1 MRRIILVWLC
11 LLAACSGSGLA
22 TTTHIKAVLN
32 TDSYTPSQW
41 RIPGGEEITLELTNE
56 TPEERE
62 WALFIDTPSEP
73 YSPEDEANLIIK
85 FSVPAH
91 QSKTVTFTAP
101 AAPGEYSVTSTI
113 PGQMEDGLVGKVTI
127 VQPGY

>member
-1 MRRIILVWLC
+1 MRLLFLLGIC
-11 LLAACSGSGLA
+11 LLTACSGSGMT
-22 TTTHIKAVLN
+22 TTTHIKAVID
-32 TDSYTPSQW
+32 TDRYTPAQW
-41 RIPGGEEITLELTNE
+41 RIPGGQEITLELTNT

-73 YSPEDEANLIIK
+73 YSAEDEPNLIIK
-85 FSVPAH
+85 FSVPAN

-101 AAPGEYSVTSTI
+101 AAPGEYSVTSTL
-113 PGQMEDGLVGKVTI
+113 PGQMEAGLLGKVTI